1 MKIASSLILSLLHRV
16 LASVDT
22 DNYDANIPKLTIPEE
37 LVRITEK
44 PSAADDLVLPE
55 EPIAPSDPSGLINP
69 ILERLVGPSGK
80 FASPLQQSNYISQ
93 MVATPLEDFYNCVVE
108 VNSSNSR
115 GCNNEL
121 FEKFDFQL
129 ALTTVVDPQIVT
141 DLTKNLR
148 LYQRRAGQDVNK
160 TLYMR
165 IIDSKDIVVDPAT
178 QAVVLI
184 ITPKKDCDLT
194 AKVYSIFSN
203 NNTDVSVF
211 PLPQDVVQVLR
222 INITPQ
228 TDSLIL
234 TFSDLGIVNEAKFA
248 PAPPAPV
255 PPTPP
260 TNGEAVKADAE
271 PAPLVVRGS
280 FSSDIFSLSSAV
292 IDFQNPGLAH
302 FIDYRLPT
310 NQMISILGLL
320 KLMKKCSVIKT
331 LSSSD
336 IKKITVAAEIE
347 KIRRRFCSK
356 EKCRPVVC
364 SKVYCDYTLFVSS
377 CIKFISYCSTSKSV
391 CDVAVNI
398 PVCESVEKI
407 NNYIVNACT
416 CANLVNVRCN
426 IEVTTMF
433 EEFYPMCYTPCYP
446 PYHPKATGVCVGT
459 DVLVGT
465 DILAGESLVGVD
477 VEVDVDVAVES
488 IECSE
493 DSDSSMLTS
502 KTRKSKA
509 PKKKKTEVKTS
520 SRISTY
526 GWYAAGG
533 IVAVAIAVSVY
544 VFVM

>member
-1 MKIASSLILSLLHRV
+1 MKIATSLILSLLHRV
-16 LASVDT
+16 LASVNT
-22 DNYDANIPKLTIPEE
+22 DDYNTNFPKLNVPEE
-37 LVRITEK
+37 LVRITAK
-44 PSAADDLVLPE
+44 PSAADDVNLPE
-55 EPIAPSDPSGLINP
+55 EEPVAPSDLSGLINP
-69 ILERLVGPSGK
+69 TLERLIGPSGK
-80 FASPLQQSNYISQ
+80 NARPLQSNYISQ
-93 MVATPLEDFYNCVVE
+93 MVATPLEDFYSCVVE

-129 ALTTVVDPQIVT
+129 VITTIVNPQIVT

-178 QAVVLI
+178 QAVALI
-184 ITPKKDCDLT
+184 IAPKKDCDLT

-203 NNTDVSVF
+203 NNSDVSVF
-211 PLPQDVVQVLR
+211 PFPQDIIQVLR

-248 PAPPAPV
+248 PAPPAPT
-255 PPTPP
+255 PPP
-260 TNGEAVKADAE
+260 TNGEAPKADAE

-302 FIDYRLPT
+302 FTDYRLPT

-320 KLMKKCSVIKT
+320 KLMKKCSVVKT

-347 KIRRRFCSK
+347 KIRRRFCCK
-356 EKCRPVVC
+356 EKCKPVIC

-377 CIKFISYCSTSKSV
+377 CIKFISSCSVSKSS

-407 NNYIVNACT
+407 NNYIVNTCT
-416 CANLVNVRCN
+416 CVNLVDVRCN

-433 EEFYPMCYTPCYP
+433 EEFYPICYAPCYAP
-446 PYHPKATGVCVGT
+446 HYPKAGGVCVGT

-465 DILAGESLVGVD
+465 DIMAGETLVGVEI
-477 VEVDVDVAVES
+477 EVDVDVSIES
-488 IECSE
+488 IECS
-493 DSDSSMLTS
+493 DSDSDVLTS

-509 PKKKKTEVKTS
+509 PTKKKTEVKTS